1 MTNILWFRNDLRLH
15 DNEAFSQA
23 IDNDSV
29 LLVYTYDRKLIKR
42 DTVSSFHLKF
52 IEESLDDLSDELKE
66 KYGATLNIY
75 HSDTLDVF
83 RDLLSRYQVKNIFSN
98 RIFKEKSSQEI
109 DDSCHSL
116 FSLKHV
122 KWIQC
127 NQFGIQ
133 LNHRNRQTWAKDWRS
148 FISKKVKPMTNS
160 SCEFINDNNIIVFN
174 HIMSIFFE

>member
-29 LLVYTYDRKLIKR
+29 LLVYIYDRTLIKR

-52 IEESLDDLSDELKE
+52 IEE

-83 RDLLSRYQVKNIFSN
+83 RDLLS
-98 RIFKEKSSQEI
+98 
-109 DDSCHSL
+109 
-116 FSLKHV
+116 
-122 KWIQC
+122 
-127 NQFGIQ
+127 
-133 LNHRNRQTWAKDWRS
+133 
-148 FISKKVKPMTNS
+148 
-160 SCEFINDNNIIVFN
+160 
-174 HIMSIFFE
+174 